1 MFRFS
6 FRKLIV
12 GFSRFNYSN
21 MSTKSA
27 LVLVAEGSEE
37 MECII
42 SVDVLRR
49 GGVDVTLAGL
59 KGNEPTKCSRDVVIV
74 PDKSMEEAIKCGPYD
89 AIVLPGGLEGSKS
102 FAASSTLG
110 NLLKEQEKC
119 GKIVAAICAAPTALK
134 AHGIGLGKRVT
145 CYPGLEKELV
155 DSYKY
160 SEDKVVVD
168 GNIITSRGPGTAFD
182 FGLTLVEQL
191 VGSDT
196 STSVKKGLLL

>member
-1 MFRFS
+1 MYRLS
-6 FRKLIV
+6 LRKLIV
-12 GFSRFNYSN
+12 GFSRFNYTK

-49 GGVDVTLAGL
+49 GGVNVTLAGL
-59 KGNEPTKCSRDVVIV
+59 EGNRPTKCSRDVVVV
-74 PDKSMEEAIKCGPYD
+74 PDKSMEEAIKGGPYD
-89 AIVLPGGLEGSKS
+89 AIVLPGGMGGSKS

-110 NLLKEQEKC
+110 KILKEQEEC

-134 AHGIGLGKRVT
+134 AHGIGLGKCVT
-145 CYPGLEKELV
+145 CYPGLEKELL
-155 DSYKY
+155 DCYKF

-182 FGLTLVEQL
+182 FGLALVEKL
-191 VGSDT
+191 VGKDKS
-196 STSVKKGLLL
+196 SSVKKELLL